1 MASSGMAAILDGS
14 RAIRARQDINLQPK
28 GKVMQPRTHV
38 EKRLPAPCRLRRV
51 PNGFGWADH
60 RLLRDGHLRLC
71 TPDAMALYLLLV
83 LASDAEGVS
92 FYGDRL
98 ACGVL
103 GLSMERLRLA
113 RENLV
118 SANLVAFDPPIYQ
131 VLEIPAGPEGGR
143 HEA

>member
-1 MASSGMAAILDGS
+1 MASGRMTAILEGG
-14 RAIRARQDINLQPK
+14 RTIRARQDTTLQPK
-28 GKVMQPRTHV
+28 GTVMQPKTHV

-83 LASDAEGVS
+83 LASDSCGVS

-103 GLSMERLRLA
+103 GLSAERLRLA

-118 SANLVAFDPPIYQ
+118 SADLVAFEAPLYQ
-131 VLEIPAGPEGGR
+131 VLEIPAPPEGGR